1 MITNKGETIDAARH
15 LNSSIAAKNDKSHN
29 NSFNNAALNSK
40 RVEDTQKGVARN
52 PAKTSATPL
61 LQNRDIP
68 ALDTKN
74 FNKRQIHSKNNS
86 VVSHSD
92 RTHLKIAS
100 PANKL
105 AMEDPYEAANRIE
118 RDRFFSNDEEQ
129 PESKLSRSHLNEDV
143 RSKSDW
149 NVNNA
154 KPGVDI
160 SEFYNPSAV
169 DDADR
174 PSDPAPNLKVAVAR
188 ETEEDIQMKDQQLS
202 HPKDPKSAAVQ
213 LSNVNSVKS
222 PQKPLINRKSSEE
235 RRKLQKDR
243 EYRNR
248 VKDARIE
255 NTTVIVPRFEPQA
268 LYNPKLVVQNKVNT
282 VSGEDDNQSSGG
294 FENNDM

>member
-1 MITNKGETIDAARH
+1 MITNKGETIDAVRNI
-15 LNSSIAAKNDKSHN
+15 NSSIAAKNDKSHN
-29 NSFNNAALNSK
+29 NSFDNATPKGK
-40 RVEDTQKGVARN
+40 RVEETQKGVARN

-68 ALDTKN
+68 ALDTKH
-74 FNKRQIHSKNNS
+74 FNKRQSHSKNNS

-118 RDRFFSNDEEQ
+118 RDRLFSNDEER
-129 PESKLSRSHLNEDV
+129 PESKLSRSHLNEDA

-160 SEFYNPSAV
+160 SEFYNPSAM

-174 PSDPAPNLKVAVAR
+174 PSDPPPNLKVAVAR
-188 ETEEDIQMKDQQLS
+188 ETEEDQQLS

-222 PQKPLINRKSSEE
+222 PQKPLIDRKSSEE

-255 NTTVIVPRFEPQA
+255 NAAVIVPRFEPQA
-268 LYNPKLVVQNKVNT
+268 LYNPRLVVQNKVNT